1 MRRNPIFA
9 LRTGRRQSSRLFRPD
24 VARVQIPRMT
34 TNATSAGQRC
44 FLLRHGE
51 SQANVRGLIA
61 SAAGNALEAYGLTA
75 GGREQVRRSVLDAQ
89 RAGLLD
95 AGVRIISSPL
105 LRARESAAVAADLLG
120 ATVHID
126 VRLTERG
133 FGELELGADDRY
145 AQVWDADRA
154 DPSHVR
160 WGVESV
166 ESVHR
171 RATAVLH
178 ELARAA
184 GAGAGAVILCT
195 HGDVA
200 SVLLC
205 ADSARA
211 LSQHRDVGA
220 MTNAEV
226 RELHRRAFPS
236 PAGAVV

>member
-1 MRRNPIFA
+1 MRRSPIFA
-9 LRTGRRQSSRLFRPD
+9 LRTGRRQSSRLFRPG

-34 TNATSAGQRC
+34 TNAASAGHRC

-61 SAAGNALEAYGLTA
+61 SDPGNALEAYGLTA

-95 AGVRIISSPL
+95 AGGRIISSPL

-178 ELARAA
+178 ELKSA
-184 GAGAGAVILCT
+184 AGAGAVILCT

-236 PAGAVV
+236 SAGAVV